1 MKFFLSALVALFLM
15 IPTAKADLKY
25 AIEAGVR
32 QQSGDTDSSASTS
45 SQTGLQFGATANI
58 QMKDKLHLRTGMLYT
73 QRNLTVDTTP
83 NNKVELSYLDIPV
96 TLMYMFEEYAGVFLG
111 VNLSLNLDKKASE
124 GSVTGLKSEM
134 LPLVFGASFKFHP
147 DFGVSIYYES
157 ASGKVADGLKDY
169 RAVGA
174 NLLITFD

>member
-1 MKFFLSALVALFLM
+1 MKFFLSAFAALFLM
-15 IPTAKADLKY
+15 SQTAKAELKY

-32 QQSGDTDSSASTS
+32 QQSGDTDGGGSTS
-45 SQTGLQFGATANI
+45 SQMGLQFGATANI

-73 QRNLTVDTTP
+73 QRNLTIDGSP
-83 NNKVELSYLDIPV
+83 DNKVEISYLDIPV
-96 TLMYMFEEYAGVFLG
+96 TLMYMFEEYAGAFLG
-111 VNLSLNLDKKASE
+111 VNLALNLDKKSSQ
-124 GSVTGLKSEM
+124 GPVTGLESQM
-134 LPLVFGASFKFHP
+134 LPIVVGASFKFHP